1 MLYAY
6 DCDITCQVR
15 VVQLHGGHNHLEIT
29 PFAHRVRLAQE
40 EVMFPSEKVGYR
52 PDPSYP

>member
-1 MLYAY
+1 MLRVYCCNAKR
-6 DCDITCQVR
+6 QVG

-40 EVMFPSEKVGYR
+40 EVMFPSEKVVR
-52 PDPSYP
+52 HPDPTYP